1 MKMIKTLTA
10 LIPAAF
16 LATCGTTGTSTT
28 NLIGF
33 PEARPVQEAAR
44 MDLLVDAEANGLLWS
59 QLGMFQAFVDNYKSN
74 GHGPIVVSYPHGGS
88 EDAAAHSALS
98 ELRAFL
104 DSQGVS
110 ARYTEEGPYNASGMG
125 NAPLIVSYLH
135 YVAEL
140 PAECANRQWDDLVR
154 ERNNQ
159 AYAGF
164 GCFMAQNRA
173 AMVGDPY
180 HLVGPTDSD
189 APDGSRRQTVLDTYR
204 RGEPTGTQRR
214 DDESGAV
221 SSGVE

>member
-1 MKMIKTLTA
+1 MKMTHALTA
-10 LIPAAF
+10 LIPAVF
-16 LATCGTTGTSTT
+16 LAACGTTATTT

-33 PEARPVQEAAR
+33 PEARPVQETAR
-44 MDLLVDAEANGLLWS
+44 MDLLVDTQANGLLWS
-59 QLGMFQAFVDNYKSN
+59 QLGAFQVFVDHYKSN
-74 GHGPIVVSYPHGGS
+74 GHGPIVVSYPQGS
-88 EDAAAHSALS
+88 AEDGAARSAMS

-110 ARYTEEGPYNASGMG
+110 ARYTEEGPYDASGMG
-125 NAPLIVSYLH
+125 NAPLIVSFLH
-135 YVAEL
+135 YVAEM
-140 PAECANRQWDDLVR
+140 PAACENRRWDDLVR
-154 ERNNQ
+154 ERDNQ

-180 HLVGPTDSD
+180 HLAGPTGSD
-189 APDGSRRQTVLDTYR
+189 GPDGVRRQTVLDTYR

-221 SSGVE
+221 SSAVE

>member
-1 MKMIKTLTA
+1 MKMIKALTA
-10 LIPAAF
+10 LVPAAF
-16 LATCGTTGTSTT
+16 LAACGTAGMSTT
-28 NLIGF
+28 NLMGF

-44 MDLLVDAEANGLLWS
+44 MDLLVDPEANGLLWS
-59 QLGMFQAFVDNYKSN
+59 QLGTFQAFVENYKSN
-74 GHGPIVVSYPHGGS
+74 GHGPLVVSYPNGGT

-104 DSQGVS
+104 DSQGVT
-110 ARYTEEGPYNASGMG
+110 ARYTEEGPYNASGLG

-135 YVAEL
+135 YVAEM
-140 PAECANRQWDDLVR
+140 PAECANRRWDDLVR
-154 ERNNQ
+154 ERDNR

-164 GCFMAQNRA
+164 GCFMAENRA

-180 HLVGPTDSD
+180 HLAGPTDSD

-204 RGEPTGTQRR
+204 RGEPTGTERR

-221 SSGVE
+221 SSSVE

>member
-1 MKMIKTLTA
+1 MKMIKALTA

-16 LATCGTTGTSTT
+16 LAACGTTGSTT

-44 MDLLVDAEANGLLWS
+44 MDLLVDPQARGLLWS
-59 QLGMFQAFVDNYKSN
+59 QLGAFQAFVDHYKSN
-74 GHGPIVVSYPHGGS
+74 GHGPIIVSYPHGGS
-88 EDAAAHSALS
+88 EDAAAQSAMS

-104 DSQGVS
+104 DTQGVS
-110 ARYTEEGPYNASGMG
+110 ARYTEEGPYEAAGMG

-135 YVAEL
+135 YVAEM
-140 PAECANRQWDDLVR
+140 PAECENRRWDDLVR
-154 ERNNQ
+154 ERDNQ
-159 AYAGF
+159 AYSGF

-180 HLVGPTDSD
+180 HLAGPTGSD

-204 RGEPTGTQRR
+204 QGEPTGTQRR

-221 SSGVE
+221 SSAVE

>member
-1 MKMIKTLTA
+1 MKMIHALTA
-10 LIPAAF
+10 LIPAVF
-16 LATCGTTGTSTT
+16 LAACGTMATTT

-33 PEARPVQEAAR
+33 PEARPVQETAR
-44 MDLLVDAEANGLLWS
+44 MDLLVDTQANGLLWS
-59 QLGMFQAFVDNYKSN
+59 QLGAFQVFVDHYKSN
-74 GHGPIVVSYPHGGS
+74 GHGPIVVSYPQGS
-88 EDAAAHSALS
+88 AEDGAARSAMS

-110 ARYTEEGPYNASGMG
+110 ARYTEEGPYDASGMG
-125 NAPLIVSYLH
+125 NAPLIVSFLH
-135 YVAEL
+135 YVAEM
-140 PAECANRQWDDLVR
+140 PAACENRRWDDLVR
-154 ERNNQ
+154 ERDNQ

-180 HLVGPTDSD
+180 HLAGPTGSD
-189 APDGSRRQTVLDTYR
+189 GPDGVRRQTVLDTYR

-221 SSGVE
+221 SSAVE